1 MNLTALPL
9 LLCASLPLLADSNA
23 ERLRHEQQEFLD
35 NVTSIF
41 EVESCAIKGL
51 VRTLSCRVLYADRD
65 IVSYRLENYDY
76 SGGAHGNS
84 TVAVGTYGRGC
95 LARGRLTLKDI
106 APTRADYS
114 RLTALLR
121 WEAQRQF
128 KVRTYQELRAHLL
141 GDLWPIENFYFD
153 AQGLHVVY
161 NEYDLAAFSYG
172 VIELCV
178 RRPRPDGVKAPPAP
192 TTPTDDA
199 P

>member
-128 KVRTYQELRAHLL
+128 KVRTYQEL
-141 GDLWPIENFYFD
+141 
-153 AQGLHVVY
+153 
-161 NEYDLAAFSYG
+161 
-172 VIELCV
+172 
-178 RRPRPDGVKAPPAP
+178 AP
-192 TTPTDDA
+192 TSSETSGPSRTSTSTPRDCTSSTTSTTSPPSPTASSNSASAGHA
-199 P
+199 PTA